1 MTVREQPS
9 QTTPCQRESV
19 VVLRHVNFSYDRAE
33 EQVKDVSL
41 TIKRGEFVVVTG
53 VSGCGKT
60 TLTRLMNGL
69 IPHFYE
75 GKLSGDILLMGSNTR
90 EMHSWEFGQVVGSI
104 FQDPRSQF
112 FASIVQDEIAF
123 GCENYGVPAAEIQS
137 RLREASQAIG
147 VEALLQSNLHTIS
160 NGERQKV
167 AVASVRAMQPQI
179 YVMDEPS
186 ANLDGAATQNLK
198 EILAQLKE
206 DGHTI
211 VVAEHRLLY
220 LMDLADRILY
230 MQAGRITREFTPQE
244 MSRLPRAQL
253 EALGL
258 RSTAPL
264 AGHLEQA
271 VAPGETAKKFAA
283 ANIQKRVGREK
294 RPLLKNVSF
303 SLQQGEV
310 VALTGANGAGKTTL
324 ARILCG
330 LTREH
335 GGKVLFDGNAVKP
348 GRRARYAW
356 FVMQDT
362 DAQLFMDSVLN
373 EVLLGKKVTPELLA
387 KVEQLLTNLDLWK
400 YRERHPA
407 SLSGG
412 QKQRLSIAMALVQ
425 DTQVIIFDEPTSGLD
440 GKNMRRVS
448 EIIRQAARNGK
459 AVLVITHDEEFMA
472 NVCNRVIQLR
482 DGVCHT

>member
-1 MTVREQPS
+1 
-9 QTTPCQRESV
+9 
-19 VVLRHVNFSYDRAE
+19 
-33 EQVKDVSL
+33 
-41 TIKRGEFVVVTG
+41 
-53 VSGCGKT
+53 
-60 TLTRLMNGL
+60 
-69 IPHFYE
+69 
-75 GKLSGDILLMGSNTR
+75 
-90 EMHSWEFGQVVGSI
+90 
-104 FQDPRSQF
+104 
-112 FASIVQDEIAF
+112 
-123 GCENYGVPAAEIQS
+123 
-137 RLREASQAIG
+137 
-147 VEALLQSNLHTIS
+147 
-160 NGERQKV
+160 
-167 AVASVRAMQPQI
+167 
-179 YVMDEPS
+179 
-186 ANLDGAATQNLK
+186 
-198 EILAQLKE
+198 
-206 DGHTI
+206 
-211 VVAEHRLLY
+211 LY

-244 MSRLPRAQL
+244 IRNLPRAQL

-264 AGHLEQA
+264 AGHLYQA
-271 VAPGETAKKFAA
+271 VASSETSDILAA
-283 ANIQKRVGREK
+283 SSIRKRVGREK
-294 RPLLKNVSF
+294 RPLLRNVSF
-303 SLQQGEV
+303 SLQGGEV

-362 DAQLFMDSVLN
+362 DTQLFMDTVLN
-373 EVLLGKKVTPELLA
+373 EVILGKTATPALLA
-387 KVEQLLTNLDLWK
+387 KAEQILTHLDLWQ

-412 QKQRLSIAMALVQ
+412 QKQRLSIAVALVQ
-425 DTQVIIFDEPTSGLD
+425 DSQVVIFDEPTSGLD
-440 GKNMRRVS
+440 GKNMRKVS

-472 NVCNRVIQLR
+472 NACNRVVQLR